1 MIEKFACAFN
11 LLLVPV
17 QAILDFLRQVVKQQ
31 KYRQQQQIGFLIL
44 KRIFIAF
51 KEVTVPSS
59 FFLDAEPSPAYI
71 RALKKRMG
79 LLKDLKQTLM
89 KCYQE
94 GVGPKATHAQN
105 VLSLHILKAFGQ
117 HMFKDKD
124 CVYQQICGFAKSQF
138 EDVRLLVAKVLPLFS
153 NQESVDDLLYLAL
166 LDESKYVRATAVSQL
181 KNTMKIAHNQMLT
194 QILSDSSF
202 KVKRNAVG
210 LIAAVAP
217 LNPMLFH
224 VPIVTFVQQTILSV
238 ASSSNPCV
246 CAKISTLLPLIAQSF
261 LKFCPA
267 FIPQVVHVCF
277 SFLDSGANCETP
289 QHDNRRLKIQN
300 VIHRDTSHGGHA
312 LISKSQSLLETNR
325 LNTR

>member
-1 MIEKFACAFN
+1 
-11 LLLVPV
+11 
-17 QAILDFLRQVVKQQ
+17 
-31 KYRQQQQIGFLIL
+31 
-44 KRIFIAF
+44 
-51 KEVTVPSS
+51 
-59 FFLDAEPSPAYI
+59 
-71 RALKKRMG
+71 
-79 LLKDLKQTLM
+79 
-89 KCYQE
+89 
-94 GVGPKATHAQN
+94 
-105 VLSLHILKAFGQ
+105 
-117 HMFKDKD
+117 
-124 CVYQQICGFAKSQF
+124 
-138 EDVRLLVAKVLPLFS
+138 
-153 NQESVDDLLYLAL
+153 
-166 LDESKYVRATAVSQL
+166 
-181 KNTMKIAHNQMLT
+181 MKIAHNQMLT
-194 QILSDSSF
+194 QILSESSF

-289 QHDNRRLKIQN
+289 QHDNRRLKTQN
-300 VIHRDTSHGGHA
+300 VIHRDTSQGGHA
-312 LISKSQSLLETNR
+312 LISKSQSLTETYR